1 MNYPKNATLLLLVS
15 LILALVYLDPDKSE
29 FGEMPVPTEIIQ
41 KKKDRKQF
49 KKDRKEW
56 LENMHRTAPGVD
68 WKKMDQQT
76 RQKKIAQKTEIR
88 KNLQTRGLL
97 SHDINTIEITTTIR
111 DVPGQ
116 WFERGSNNLA
126 GRI

>member
-68 WKKMDQQT
+68 WKKMDQQIKELIDRSLKSSGRLNLPVIVT
-76 RQKKIAQKTEIR
+76 AAVPSISDEVVAKFVLTLSVKT
-88 KNLQTRGLL
+88 K
-97 SHDINTIEITTTIR
+97 
-111 DVPGQ
+111 
-116 WFERGSNNLA
+116 
-126 GRI
+126 